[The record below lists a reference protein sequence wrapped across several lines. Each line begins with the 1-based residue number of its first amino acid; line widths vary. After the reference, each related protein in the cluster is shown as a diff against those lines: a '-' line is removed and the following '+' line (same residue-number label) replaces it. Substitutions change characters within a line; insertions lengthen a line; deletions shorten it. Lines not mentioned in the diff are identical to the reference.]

1 MSNFHGNLPES
12 NLCKSLKTHSR
23 VWENFWQLK
32 ALEKWWKMLCFFS
45 SLRYLHFCPDFLDMF
60 KNGLIRKLCLISK
73 FMTPQAE
80 KQIISIR
87 ILPNVS
93 RSRGNLAMKFV
104 QLIKYSMKKFF
115 LKKHAENEIWRL
127 VPDLFLFFKKA
138 LYKVKASS

>member
-1 MSNFHGNLPES
+1 
-12 NLCKSLKTHSR
+12 
-23 VWENFWQLK
+23 
-32 ALEKWWKMLCFFS
+32 
-45 SLRYLHFCPDFLDMF
+45 
-60 KNGLIRKLCLISK
+60 
-73 FMTPQAE
+73 MTPQAE

-115 LKKHAENEIWRL
+115 LKMHAENEIGRL

-138 LYKVKASS
+138 LYEVKASS

>member
-1 MSNFHGNLPES
+1 
-12 NLCKSLKTHSR
+12 
-23 VWENFWQLK
+23 
-32 ALEKWWKMLCFFS
+32 
-45 SLRYLHFCPDFLDMF
+45 
-60 KNGLIRKLCLISK
+60 
-73 FMTPQAE
+73 MTPQAE

-115 LKKHAENEIWRL
+115 LKKHAENEIGRL